1 MSDDPAKKYPP
12 PENYLTRNDLEAVLV
27 RVVRDLIV
35 TEINPQFQELNQ
47 RVQELNREV
56 AEVKER
62 LDKIDQRL
70 DRLEKGQRDLVGDF
84 RHFKVETE
92 RRLYS
97 LEFPEPASTK

>member
-35 TEINPQFQELNQ
+35 TEINPQFQELN
-47 RVQELNREV
+47 REV
-56 AEVKER
+56 AEIKNR

>member
-1 MSDDPAKKYPP
+1 MSDDPTNKYPL

-35 TEINPQFQELNQ
+35 TEINPQFQELN
-47 RVQELNREV
+47 REV
-56 AEVKER
+56 AEIKNR

>member
-1 MSDDPAKKYPP
+1 MSDDPTKKYPP

-27 RVVRDLIV
+27 RVIRDLIV
-35 TEINPQFQELNQ
+35 TEINPQFQELN
-47 RVQELNREV
+47 REV
-56 AEVKER
+56 AEIKGR

>member
-1 MSDDPAKKYPP
+1 MSDDPTKKYPP

-35 TEINPQFQELNQ
+35 TEINPQFQELN
-47 RVQELNREV
+47 REV
-56 AEVKER
+56 AEIKNR